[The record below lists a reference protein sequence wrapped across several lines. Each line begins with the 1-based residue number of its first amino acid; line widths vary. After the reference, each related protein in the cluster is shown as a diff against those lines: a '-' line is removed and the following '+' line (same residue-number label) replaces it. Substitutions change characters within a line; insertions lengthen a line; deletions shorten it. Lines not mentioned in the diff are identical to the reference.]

1 MRAWV
6 AKEARNLVKV
16 ESCKTGV
23 ILCHIAC
30 VVMLGVGGDGE
41 DKELRALEGVHCG
54 AIVLVCCV

>member
-1 MRAWV
+1 M
-6 AKEARNLVKV
+6 KV

-23 ILCHIAC
+23 IFCHRAC

-41 DKELRALEGVHCG
+41 KKELGALEGVRCG